1 MAWEEVK
8 ASAKVAVVGTLVL
21 RVCRGQ
27 AVVLY
32 LTEEQEKVNPKHF
45 QSSQPV

>member
-8 ASAKVAVVGTLVL
+8 ASAKVTVVGTLVL
-21 RVCRGQ
+21 RVYRGQ

-32 LTEEQEKVNPKHF
+32 LTEEQEKVNTKHF